1 MLYCQMTQEELKSK
15 LITEKKIYDE
25 YKSKNY
31 KLDMTRGKPAPDQ
44 LQLSMDM
51 LHDKYIGDGKSSTG
65 VDYKNYGIV
74 DGIPEAKKFFGEILN
89 LPCEQIFVSGN
100 SSLNIMHDIL
110 VRFILLGTSEDSTPW
125 KDQGKLKF
133 LCPVP
138 GYDRHFAIT
147 ELFGFEMINI
157 PILEDGPDMDLIEN
171 LVANDSSIKGM
182 WCIPKYSNPTGT
194 VFSDDVIRRLA
205 SMKTASDDF
214 RIFCD
219 DAYTVHYLKDAPAKQ
234 LNLITACT
242 DAGNP
247 DRALMFTST
256 SKITFPGAGISA
268 FASSVKTVKYLTK
281 LINLQTIGSDK
292 LNQLRHVNFLKN
304 YDGVLA
310 QMKKHAE
317 LLRPKFQICL
327 DIFERDIK
335 EFGIL
340 EWTKPEG
347 GYFISID
354 TMEGCASRVVELAKE
369 CGVALTP
376 AGSTYP
382 YKKDPDN
389 KNIRLAPSFPTIDQ
403 LEKAMEIL
411 CVCIKIASL
420 EKLIK

>member
-1 MLYCQMTQEELKSK
+1 MKYCQMTQEELKSQ
-15 LITEKKIYDE
+15 LISEKNLYQE

-31 KLDMTRGKPAPDQ
+31 NLDMTRGKPAPDQ
-44 LQLSMDM
+44 LKLSMDM
-51 LHDKYIGDGKSSTG
+51 LKGEYVGDGKSSTG

-74 DGIPEAKKFFGEILN
+74 DGIPEAKRLFGEIFH
-89 LPCEQIFVSGN
+89 LPSDHIFVSGN
-100 SSLNIMHDIL
+100 SSLNIMHDIIA
-110 VRFILLGTSEDSTPW
+110 RFLLLGTSQEATPW

-157 PILEDGPDMDLIEN
+157 PILEDGPDMDLVEEI
-171 LVANDSSIKGM
+171 VAKDSSVKGM
-182 WCIPKYSNPTGT
+182 WCIPKYNNPTGT
-194 VFSDDVIRRLA
+194 VFSDKVIKRMA
-205 SMKTASDDF
+205 EMKTAADDF

-219 DAYTVHYLKDAPAKQ
+219 DAYTVHYLGDKPAEQ
-234 LNLITACT
+234 LNLISACIK
-242 DAGNP
+242 AGNP
-247 DRALMFTST
+247 DRAYMFAST

-268 FASSVKTVKYLTK
+268 FASSVDNVKYMTK
-281 LINLQTIGSDK
+281 LINLQTIGADK
-292 LNQLRHVNFLKN
+292 INQIRHVNFLKDYN
-304 YDGVLA
+304 NIIA
-310 QMKKHAE
+310 HMEEHAKI
-317 LLRPKFQICL
+317 LRPKFKICL
-327 DIFERDIK
+327 DIFDRDIK

-354 TMEGCASRVVELAKE
+354 TMEGCASRVVELSKE

-382 YKKDPDN
+382 YKKDPSDR
-389 KNIRLAPSFPTIDQ
+389 NIRLAPSFPSLDQ